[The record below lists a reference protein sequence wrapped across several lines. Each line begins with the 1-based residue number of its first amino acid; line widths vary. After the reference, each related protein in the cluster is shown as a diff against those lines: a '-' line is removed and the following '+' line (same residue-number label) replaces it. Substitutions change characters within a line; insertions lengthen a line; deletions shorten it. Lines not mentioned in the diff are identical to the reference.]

1 MFRHL
6 GLIDRHAQLAQ
17 SCKLAF
23 KKFKGILAA
32 KARLAA
38 LPGYSRAMVGLM
50 GSPAAVV
57 EAGREGQT
65 GNSLNCKNAIKRT
78 KSVQALELALFS
90 VWHCFLTPQNYMCI
104 CNDAQTCLEM
114 SLSNNDSPLVSCAIP
129 MCASECACLGSGG
142 GAGEGGD

>member
-38 LPGYSRAMVGLM
+38 LPGIL
-50 GSPAAVV
+50 
-57 EAGREGQT
+57 AGNGWVDGEPSGRGGGMRGGADGQ
-65 GNSLNCKNAIKRT
+65 
-78 KSVQALELALFS
+78 QLELQERHQTHKVVAGIGVGIVFGVALLSEPPKLCAS
-90 VWHCFLTPQNYMCI
+90 VTI
-104 CNDAQTCLEM
+104 QTCLEM
-114 SLSNNDSPLVSCAIP
+114 SNNDSPLVSCAIL

-142 GAGEGGD
+142 GAGDGGD